1 MADIGVVAV
10 DQVAVNVLLAG
21 FAQVAVVFQQLD
33 VLAFLASAI
42 DSVRGVEIL
51 SAAIDTAVQLDI
63 LSGIKAQHSRFI
75 ICYI

>member
-1 MADIGVVAV
+1 MLDTHKGQLALKLADIGIVAV
-10 DQVAVNVLLAG
+10 DQVAVVL
-21 FAQVAVVFQQLD
+21 QQLD
-33 VLAFLASAI
+33 VLTFFASAI
-42 DSVRGVEIL
+42 GSVRGVEIL

>member
-1 MADIGVVAV
+1 MLDTHKGQLALKLADIGIVAV
-10 DQVAVNVLLAG
+10 DQVAVVL
-21 FAQVAVVFQQLD
+21 QQLD
-33 VLAFLASAI
+33 ALTFLTAAVS
-42 DSVRGVEIL
+42 SVGGVEIL